1 MTVLSRRAL
10 GRATLARQLLLQRS
24 NLSVLDAVEHLV
36 GLQAQTP
43 HTWYVGLH
51 SRLDGVRPQTVS
63 DLLESRQLVRLGLMR
78 STIHLVTAE
87 DAVAIRPVLDPVMKL
102 PMGNFAR
109 NLLGLERDELAGV
122 GRDLLESD
130 HMTFSELGRAM
141 SARWPDRD
149 PASLAQVV
157 RAYEVLVQVPPRGLW
172 RQSGAARHTSLQS
185 WLGRELGAGM
195 SVQALVLR
203 YLRAFGPASVRDVQT
218 WCGLTRL
225 AEVVDQLRPQLL
237 ALRDEDGREL
247 FDLPDAPRPA
257 EDVPAPVRLL
267 YDFDNLLLSYADRR
281 RFITPAAQSQGFD
294 PHGPMPRM
302 VLVDGV
308 TAGVWTHEHTRQ
320 RATITIRGFDHLSP
334 QTVSECQA
342 QAVALLDFLDPDRP
356 EHDVQVVPGG

>member
-1 MTVLSRRAL
+1 MTVMSRRAL

-24 NLSVLDAVEHLV
+24 TLSVLDAVEHLV

-43 HTWYVGLH
+43 QTWYVGLQ
-51 SRLDGVRPQTVS
+51 SRLEGVRPETVS
-63 DLLESRQLVRLGLMR
+63 DLLGSRQLVRMGLMR

-102 PMGNFAR
+102 PMSNFAK
-109 NLLGLERDELAGV
+109 NLVGLQRSELARV

-130 HMTFSELGRAM
+130 PMTFSELGRAM
-141 SARWPDRD
+141 SSRWPERD

-157 RAYEVLVQVPPRGLW
+157 RAYEALVQVPPRGLW
-172 RQSGAARHTSLQS
+172 QQSGAARHTSLQS
-185 WLGRELGAGM
+185 WLGRELGPGM

-203 YLRAFGPASVRDVQT
+203 YLRAFGPASVKDAQT

-225 AEVVDQLRPQLL
+225 AEVVDRLRPQLL

-247 FDLPDAPRPA
+247 FDLPDAPRPD

-267 YDFDNLLLSYADRR
+267 YDFDNLLLSHADRT
-281 RFITPAAQSQGFD
+281 RFITPSAQAQGFD

-302 VLVDGV
+302 VLIDGV
-308 TAGVWTHEHTRQ
+308 TAGVWTHQRSKQ
-320 RATITIRGFDHLSP
+320 RAMVTIRGFDHLSP
-334 QTVSECQA
+334 ETVSECEA
-342 QAVALLDFLDPDRP
+342 QAVGLLDFLEPDCP
-356 EHDVQVVPGG
+356 EQDVRVVPG